1 MATVRKK
8 RIYFARHGERIDWI
22 DKNWMATG
30 ERPSDPSLS
39 HYGLQQARELALYVA
54 QIQPRITHIYASPF
68 LRTIQTAL
76 QVAHELNRHVSSA
89 DEIIKIRLEPGYG
102 EYFFDEWD
110 QSTIYRPSSQLFEAS
125 QNSACIDQDY
135 DSVIKSDYYL
145 QTKIESRQQLRNRLK
160 RVIESTLDSSKDD
173 SNILIVTHAA
183 PLIEGARAL
192 ATITRERNQGMN
204 NMEEIENQKNLE
216 TNNLSKWEML
226 PIRAGVCSLTYFE
239 LINDKW
245 ILLENGLA
253 SYLSKGE
260 QNVWIFP
267 DDSSLYEPSE

>member
-1 MATVRKK
+1 MQASFADIYTKTILTTMATVRKK

-125 QNSACIDQDY
+125 QNIACIDQDY

-160 RVIESTLDSSKDD
+160 RVIESTLDSR
-173 SNILIVTHAA
+173 
-183 PLIEGARAL
+183 ARAL

-239 LINDKW
+239 LIDDKW